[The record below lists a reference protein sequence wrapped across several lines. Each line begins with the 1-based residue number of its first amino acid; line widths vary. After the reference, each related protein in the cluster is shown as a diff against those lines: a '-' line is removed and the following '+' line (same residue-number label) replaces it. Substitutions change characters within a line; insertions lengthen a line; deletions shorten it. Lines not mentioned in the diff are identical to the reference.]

1 MRRLWNGD
9 EINMKLFNR
18 ISGKLAFFFYIITLY
33 YLWHLC
39 QYGGVKRHLPMLVLG
54 IAGMVVVFIL
64 GLIARAKEK
73 ERTTSKKIFY
83 VELVIFLL
91 FSIWFAGKI
100 VYSAIPYHGAL
111 SWKIDEWMRKKEVK
125 LEHGNLFED
134 GADGFLKDIDKV
146 LGLPEELYIANQCQI
161 RFSDDG
167 TIQYIYAFL
176 YGKNEVGEK
185 KTYLIDYNA
194 ENSNHMTVWTDGNAN
209 GEYEED
215 NRLEPMFT
223 ILEQAD
229 WMEQV
234 EYWTESLET
243 QQIYEILYLGRRS
256 FRTKEGL
263 NYVSDSETEDSHGYS
278 TQSGEGILSRLD
290 GGGEIIGYEVS
301 LYIPELAEVTPVRY
315 ILKPHYIT
323 PEELKTENTIEQS
336 ETAIEA
342 KSWTVD
348 RSDGSMYFFLNE
360 NMGWHMVITD
370 AAAGSRFYE
379 LDYSTDG
386 GNTWSRINT
395 NPFDGMIG
403 VTEGLLFYD
412 ESFGIAGITNAS
424 GSYSRLY
431 ITRNGGNTFEQI
443 TLPME
448 QVTELPEVAEEMGYT
463 IEDYD
468 YLNMPES
475 EGDRLTIIVTT
486 ESPES
491 DGIVFQSENQGA
503 TWEYVGLQ

>member
-1 MRRLWNGD
+1 M
-9 EINMKLFNR
+9 NMKLFNK

-33 YLWHLC
+33 YSWHLC

-54 IAGMVVVFIL
+54 IVGMVVMFIL
-64 GLIARAKEK
+64 RAIAKSKVK
-73 ERTTSKKIFY
+73 ERNTSKKIFY
-83 VELVIFLL
+83 TELVIFLV
-91 FSIWFAGKI
+91 FFIWFAGKI
-100 VYSAIPYHGAL
+100 VYAAIPYHGAL

-146 LGLPEELYIANQCQI
+146 LDLPEELYIANQCQI
-161 RFSDDG
+161 QFSDAG

-176 YGKNEVGEK
+176 YGKNESGEK
-185 KTYLIDYNA
+185 KTYLIDYDA
-194 ENSNHMTVWTDGNAN
+194 ENSNHMTVWIDGNTN

-215 NRLEPMFT
+215 KRLEPMFT

-229 WMEQV
+229 WIEQV
-234 EYWTESLET
+234 ECWTESLET
-243 QQIYEILYLGRRS
+243 EEIYEILYLGRRS

-263 NYVSDSETEDSHGYS
+263 NYVSDSENEDSNGYRE
-278 TQSGEGILSRLD
+278 QGGESIFSRLD
-290 GGGEIIGYEVS
+290 GGGAIIGYEVS
-301 LYIPELAEVTPVRY
+301 LYIPKLADIIPVRY

-323 PEELKTENTIEQS
+323 PEELKTENTIEQA
-336 ETAIEA
+336 EAAIEA

-360 NMGWHMVITD
+360 NIGWHMVITD

-386 GNTWSRINT
+386 GNTWSRINAD
-395 NPFDGMIG
+395 PFGGTIG

-443 TLPME
+443 ILPME
-448 QVTELPEVAEEMGYT
+448 QVTELPEVAEKMGYT

-486 ESPES
+486 ESPER
-491 DGIVFQSENQGA
+491 DGIVFQSEDHGM
-503 TWEYVGLQ
+503 TWEYIGIQ

>member
-1 MRRLWNGD
+1 
-9 EINMKLFNR
+9 MKFFNK
-18 ISGKLAFFFYIITLY
+18 ISGKLALFFYIITLY
-33 YLWHLC
+33 YSWHLC
-39 QYGGVKRHLPMLVLG
+39 QYGGVKRHLSMLVLG
-54 IAGMVVVFIL
+54 IAGMIVVFIF
-64 GLIARAKEK
+64 GAIAKSKEK
-73 ERTTSKKIFY
+73 ERNTSQKIFY
-83 VELVIFLL
+83 VELVIFLV

-125 LEHGNLFED
+125 LEQGNLFED
-134 GADGFLKDIDKV
+134 GADGFLRDIDKV
-146 LGLPEELYIANQCQI
+146 LDLPEELYIANQCQI
-161 RFSDDG
+161 QFSDDG

-176 YGKNEVGEK
+176 YGKNESGEK

-194 ENSNHMTVWTDGNAN
+194 ENSNHMTVWIDGNAN

-215 NRLEPMFT
+215 KRLKPIFT

-229 WMEQV
+229 WIEQV
-234 EYWTESLET
+234 KYWTESLET
-243 QQIYEILYLGRRS
+243 EEIYEILYLGRRS
-256 FRTKEGL
+256 FHTEEGL
-263 NYVSDSETEDSHGYS
+263 RYVSDSENEDSNGYRE
-278 TQSGEGILSRLD
+278 QGGESIFSRLD
-290 GGGEIIGYEVS
+290 GGGAIIGYEVS
-301 LYIPELAEVTPVRY
+301 LCIPKLADIIPVRY

-323 PEELKTENTIEQS
+323 PEELKTENTIEQA
-336 ETAIEA
+336 EAAIEA

-348 RSDGSMYFFLNE
+348 RSDGSMYFFLDE
-360 NMGWHMVITD
+360 NIGWHIVITG

-379 LDYSTDG
+379 LDYSMDG

-395 NPFDGMIG
+395 DPFGGTIG

-443 TLPME
+443 ILPME

-475 EGDRLTIIVTT
+475 EVDRLTIIVTT

-491 DGIVFQSENQGA
+491 DGIVFQSKNQGV
-503 TWEYVGLQ
+503 TWEYVGIQQ